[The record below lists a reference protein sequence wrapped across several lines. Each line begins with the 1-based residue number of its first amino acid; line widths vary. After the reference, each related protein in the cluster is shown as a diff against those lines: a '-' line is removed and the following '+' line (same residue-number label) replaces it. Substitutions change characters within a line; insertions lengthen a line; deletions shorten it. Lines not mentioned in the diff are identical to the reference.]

1 MRTALF
7 LAAGFLILGGA
18 LILAKLFSHNF
29 PAAATWSV
37 VAFVLFWLAATGFN
51 MWVGV
56 SRAGYSIGDEAPIFL
71 LLFAV
76 PAVAAILLRWKL
88 F

>member
-29 PAAATWSV
+29 PVAATWSV